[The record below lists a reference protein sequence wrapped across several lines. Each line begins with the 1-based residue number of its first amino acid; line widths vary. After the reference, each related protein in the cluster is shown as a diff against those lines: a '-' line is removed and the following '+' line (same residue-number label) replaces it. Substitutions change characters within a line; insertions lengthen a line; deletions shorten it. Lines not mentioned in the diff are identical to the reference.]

1 MKKLGLSIYPE
12 KASMEENKAYLA
24 TAAKHGFD
32 RVFSCLLS
40 VDASQKEKIVQEF
53 LEINEYAKSLG
64 MEVIVDVNPR
74 VFSELGISYTD
85 LSFFK
90 EIGAD
95 GIRLDM
101 GFTGREEAMMT
112 FNPEGLLVEINMSI
126 DTHMIDN
133 IFDYMPNPNKLI
145 GCHNFYPHRFTGL
158 SPEFVEKTT
167 KQYKSY
173 GMRTAAFISSQAASF
188 GPWPVTDGLVTMEL
202 HRDLPVDVQLK
213 HYIAM
218 NGLMDDV
225 MISNCFASE
234 EELERLGSL
243 DRDMLTLDVTPV
255 EGLPEVENSILFD
268 ELHFNRGDINAYAIR
283 STMSRVKH
291 KGHQFDVFNT
301 PDIRRGDIVIESS
314 EYGHYAGEMQIA
326 LKDMPNSGKSNVV
339 GHIRAEEHFL
349 LDLIKPWQKF
359 RLRRARG

>member
-12 KASMEENKAYLA
+12 KSSMDDNKAYLA
-24 TAAKHGFD
+24 TAAKYGFD

-40 VDASQKEKIVQEF
+40 VDATKKDQIVQEF
-53 LEINEYAKSLG
+53 NEINQYAKDLG

-74 VFSELGISYTD
+74 VFNELGISYTD

-95 GIRLDM
+95 GIRLDA
-101 GFTGREEAMMT
+101 GYTGREEAMMT
-112 FNPEGLLVEINMSI
+112 FNPEGLMIEINMSI

-145 GCHNFYPHRFTGL
+145 GCHNFYPHRYTGMSL
-158 SPEFVEKTT
+158 EFVEKTT
-167 KQYKSY
+167 KQYKSH
-173 GMRTAAFISSQAASF
+173 GMRTAAFISSQEATF
-188 GPWPVTDGLVTMEL
+188 GPWPVTDGLPTMEM

-225 MISNCFASE
+225 MISNCFASD

-243 DRDMLTLDVTPV
+243 NRDLLTLDIVPF
-255 EGLPEVENSILFD
+255 EGLPEVETSILFD
-268 ELHFNRGDINAYAIR
+268 ELHFNRGDINDYVIR

-301 PDIRRGDIVIESS
+301 PDIHRGDIVIESS
-314 EYGHYAGEMQIA
+314 QYGHYAGEMQIA
-326 LKDMPNSGKSNVV
+326 LKDMPNTGKSNVV
-339 GHIRAEEHFL
+339 GRVREEELFL

-359 RLRRARG
+359 KLRRVKG

>member
-12 KASMEENKAYLA
+12 KASMDENKVYLA
-24 TAAKHGFD
+24 MAAKHGFD

-40 VDASQKEKIVQEF
+40 VDASQKDKIIQEF

-255 EGLPEVENSILFD
+255 EDLPEVESSILFE

-339 GHIRAEEHFL
+339 GHIREEEHFL

-359 RLRRARG
+359 RLQRARG

>member
-12 KASMEENKAYLA
+12 KATMEANKSYLA
-24 TAAKHGFD
+24 TAAKYGFD

-53 LEINEYAKSLG
+53 LEINEYAKSMG

-173 GMRTAAFISSQAASF
+173 GMRTAAFISSQAAGF

-234 EELERLGSL
+234 DELERLGSL
-243 DRDMLTLDVTPV
+243 DREVLTLDVTPV
-255 EGLPEVENSILFD
+255 ENLPEVETSILFD

-339 GHIRAEEHFL
+339 GRIREEEQFL
-349 LDLIKPWQKF
+349 LDLLKPWQKF